1 MPEALNGNIKS
12 KAMDVAKTDVQKII
26 VYLNDAA
33 KLYDALAA
41 LPMLKAASRAH
52 MIKQLTDKLKSKL
65 QQK

>member
-1 MPEALNGNIKS
+1 MHPSKS
-12 KAMDVAKTDVQKII
+12 FIPVSPTDLRTAIRYLEDAKHF
-26 VYLNDAA
+26 
-33 KLYDALAA
+33 YDALAA